1 MLGSSPRTRPVS
13 DRRRSPSC
21 SSWPIARP
29 ALLSPDREIP
39 MPKLPQELRYA
50 VRSLRRSPLVSC
62 FIVATLA
69 ICIAAVATVFSLAD
83 VVLIRGL
90 PYEHPEQLVW
100 ISSVSPDRPDRPFQ
114 LPEFMDYREQAK
126 SVRIAGYA
134 SWSGIV
140 ESPAGMV
147 RLQGLRMSADA
158 LSILGA
164 TPSLGRLLNAADDKP
179 GAPRTIMLGYGYWRR
194 EFGGD
199 PGIIGRTVPVN
210 GERFTIVGVLPRFLP
225 LPVRDVDAVV
235 PLDPERDP
243 LRNERNSVS
252 FIRAFGRV
260 LPPATA
266 AAADAEL
273 NTIARRLRE
282 QFPTEYAMKVGAK
295 ATPLQ
300 DYLAKTLRPTLLILL
315 VCVSLMIAVALAN
328 VMNLLLARA
337 VGRQGETAI
346 RLALGASSPRIA
358 LQFLIEGALLATTAG
373 AIGTWLA
380 HLAISYGAAHLS
392 GVAPR
397 IEEARLSLPVLG
409 LVFGVCAIAVLLF
422 SLVSILIARTAS
434 PQVVLQG
441 LGRSGTG
448 SRAQARLR
456 STFVVAEIALALL
469 ITAATA
475 ALLQSL
481 VALQRVELGYRPDS
495 VFIGRVSLP
504 PKKYQTPADL
514 ARFATAF
521 GRALNASPGVVAA
534 GMVSSSPL
542 SGWIASVPFAPAID
556 APTLRRDWPSATYRA
571 VSPGYLEAIAVRRSA
586 GRLITGQDDGAAM
599 PVAVVNRTLADKYV
613 GASGAVG
620 RELQI
625 DDNNTGPRVVTI
637 VGVVDDLREL
647 DLEGPIAPQV
657 FIALSQIHPDA
668 ASLAVATQFWA
679 VRLRSDPT
687 AFEPPFLKVF
697 REVDPTVGS
706 ALLSDLRFYVNAAIA
721 PRRFS
726 VGLLATFTTIA
737 LLLTMLGVYGIAAY
751 AVEQRRR
758 EIGVRMALGAT
769 PLGIIRLMLGRTL
782 RLAAIG
788 IVVGLIG
795 AKLTGGLMSHLMFG
809 VRPGSP
815 ALLAVVSAIL
825 LGTTLLASW
834 LPGRRAARIDILR
847 SLSAD

>member
-1 MLGSSPRTRPVS
+1 
-13 DRRRSPSC
+13 
-21 SSWPIARP
+21 
-29 ALLSPDREIP
+29 
-39 MPKLPQELRYA
+39 MPTIPQELRYA

-62 FIVATLA
+62 FIVATLSA
-69 ICIAAVATVFSLAD
+69 CIAAVATVFSLAD

-90 PYEHPEQLVW
+90 PYNHPEQLVW

-114 LPEFMDYREQAK
+114 LPEFMDYRAQAR

-140 ESPAGMV
+140 ETRSGSV

-164 TPSLGRLLNAADDKP
+164 TPSLGRLLSAVDDKP
-179 GAPRTIMLGYGYWRR
+179 GAPRAIMLGYGYWRR

-199 PGIIGRTVPVN
+199 PGIIGRTLPVN
-210 GERFTIVGVLPRFLP
+210 GERFTVVGILPRFLP

-235 PLDPERDP
+235 PLDPESDP

-260 LPPATA
+260 LAPATA

-273 NTIARRLRE
+273 NTIAGRLRE
-282 QFPTEYAMKVGAK
+282 QFPTEYAMKIGARV
-295 ATPLQ
+295 TPLR

-315 VCVSLMIAVALAN
+315 VCVSLMVAVALAN
-328 VMNLLLARA
+328 MLNLLLARA

-358 LQFLIEGALLATTAG
+358 MQFLLEGVLLAVTAG
-373 AIGTWLA
+373 AIGSWLA
-380 HLAISYGAAHLS
+380 HGAISYGVSHLS
-392 GVAPR
+392 GIAPR

-409 LVFGVCAIAVLLF
+409 LVFGVCAIAILLF
-422 SLVSILIARTAS
+422 TLVSILIARTAS
-434 PQVVLQG
+434 PQAVLQG

-456 STFVVAEIALALL
+456 SSFVVAEIALALL

-475 ALLQSL
+475 GLLQSL
-481 VALQRVELGYRPDS
+481 VVLQRVELGYRPDS

-504 PKKYQTPADL
+504 PRKYQTPEDL
-514 ARFATAF
+514 ARFATTF
-521 GRALNASPGVVAA
+521 GTALNASPGVVVA
-534 GMVSSSPL
+534 GGVTSSPL
-542 SGWIASVPFAPAID
+542 SGWMASVPFAPTAG

-571 VSPGYLEAIAVRRSA
+571 VSPGYLEAIAARRIA
-586 GRLITGQDDGAAM
+586 GRLLREQDDVAAP
-599 PVAVVNRTLADKYV
+599 PVAVVNRTLADTWF

-625 DDNNTGPRVVTI
+625 DDNNSGPRVVTI

-668 ASLAVATQFWA
+668 ASLAVGTQFWA
-679 VRLRSDPT
+679 VRLRSDPG
-687 AFEPPFLKVF
+687 AFQPTFLKVL
-697 REVDPTVGS
+697 REVDPAVGS
-706 ALLSDLRFYVNAAIA
+706 ALLSDLRSYVDAAIA

-726 VGLLATFTTIA
+726 VGLLAAFTSIA
-737 LLLTMLGVYGIAAY
+737 LLLTMLGVYGVAAY
-751 AVEQRRR
+751 AAEQRRR

-769 PLGIIRLMLGRTL
+769 PFGIIRLMLGRTL

-788 IVVGLIG
+788 IGIGLIG

-809 VRPGSP
+809 VTPGSP
-815 ALLAVVSAIL
+815 VLLALVSGFL
-825 LGTTLLASW
+825 LITALVASW
-834 LPGRRAARIDILR
+834 VPGRRAAKTDVLR
-847 SLSAD
+847 ALSAD